1 MFIADGAV
9 IRGIVQLG
17 QDVSVW
23 FNAVLR
29 GDVDRIVIGNRS
41 NVQDGA
47 VIHCDPVFPCSIGE
61 EVTVGHA
68 AVVHGATV
76 GSRVL
81 IGIRAVLLNGCTIG
95 EGSIIGAGAVVTE
108 NAVIPPNS
116 LVVGVPGKVI
126 RETTEQQREH
136 ILRNALNYVAS
147 GKKYLRFATRPM
159 PDRAKLQRLM
169 YQPMHRSE
177 RSTRYQ
183 LSRQQ
188 RSSRLGP
195 PRSYDALL

>member
-1 MFIADGAV
+1 MTLRVVQPEPHPELIDTTVFIADGAV
-9 IRGIVQLG
+9 VCGRVELG

-29 GDVDRIVIGNRS
+29 GDVDRIKIGNRS

-47 VIHCDPVFPCSIGE
+47 VVHCDPGYPCTIGE

-76 GSRVL
+76 GPRVL
-81 IGIRAVLLNGCTIG
+81 IGIRAVLLNGCVIG

-126 RETTEQQREH
+126 RETSEGQREH
-136 ILRNALNYVAS
+136 ILRNALNYVES
-147 GKKYLRFATRPM
+147 GKKYLALRATQSLRSDHRP
-159 PDRAKLQRLM
+159 
-169 YQPMHRSE
+169 
-177 RSTRYQ
+177 
-183 LSRQQ
+183 
-188 RSSRLGP
+188 SS
-195 PRSYDALL
+195 

>member
-1 MFIADGAV
+1 MTQRIVIPEPHPELIDSSVFIADGAV
-9 IRGIVQLG
+9 VRGMVQLG

-29 GDVDRIVIGNRS
+29 GDVDRITIGNRS

-47 VIHCDPVFPCSIGE
+47 IVHCDPGFPCTIGE

-68 AVVHGATV
+68 AVVHGAKIH
-76 GSRVL
+76 SRVL
-81 IGIRAVLLNGCTIG
+81 IGIRAVLLNGCVIG

-116 LVVGVPGKVI
+116 LVVGVPGKVL

-147 GKKYLRFATRPM
+147 GKKYLALRE
-159 PDRAKLQRLM
+159 
-169 YQPMHRSE
+169 SE
-177 RSTRYQ
+177 RS
-183 LSRQQ
+183 
-188 RSSRLGP
+188 
-195 PRSYDALL
+195 